1 MGRPYL
7 VKLNWSSCIPAP
19 PSHLFSLSTPLPS
32 PPPTRLRS
40 SFSTPRS
47 LSTKRSSAIR
57 AFMDA
62 PVASSPK
69 DLPVGLDA
77 KTEEDYA
84 SLSKLLQEFT
94 SIPNIDKAWTFK
106 SDTGTGSQAMFSI
119 SQANLLAN
127 KRRKYALSA
136 NISKGSGNSVSFQ
149 WSPFPVEMTGVST
162 IVPSPSGLKLLVVRN
177 PENESPTRFE
187 IWNQGQVEKEFN
199 IPQSVHGSV
208 FEGISWNSNETL
220 VAYVAEEAS
229 PSKPTFNDSGYKKG
243 GSADKDCGSWKG
255 QGEWEEDWGET
266 YAGKRQP
273 ALFLIDINSGQVQPV
288 KGISKSLSIGQVVW
302 APSTQGLHQ
311 YLVFVG
317 WSSNPRKLGIK
328 YCYNRPCALYAVRAP
343 IYASDAN
350 DLEVKES
357 PNEDSPVLNLTESI
371 SSAFF
376 PSFSPDGRFL
386 VFLSGSCSV
395 DSGAHS
401 ATDSLHR
408 IDWPVNGQFSSS
420 KIIDVIPIVWSAEDG
435 CFPGL
440 YCSNF
445 ISNPW
450 LSDGCTMIVSSAWG
464 SSQVILSVNVLSGIV
479 SRISPT
485 DSNFSWNLL
494 TLDGDS
500 IIAVCS
506 SPVDIPQ
513 IKYGYFVDKASW
525 NWSDVSSPIFGCSA
539 EVSSLLSS
547 RQFTILKIPVKD
559 VSDCLT
565 KGASKP
571 FEAIFVSRQSKKNDV
586 CDPLIVVLHG
596 GPHGVSLS
604 GFAKS
609 YAFLSS
615 LGYSLL
621 IVNYRGSTGFG
632 EEALQSLLGNVGSQD
647 VNDVITA
654 IDHVIDTGVA
664 SPSKIAVIGGSH
676 GGFLTTH
683 LIGQAPDKFVAA
695 AVRNPVCNLASM
707 VGITDLPDWCY
718 AETYGVE
725 GKTKFTEAP
734 SVEDLALFHSKSPI
748 SHISKV
754 KTPIIFTLGGKD
766 LRVPLS
772 NGLQYARALKE
783 KGVEVKILMFPNDE
797 HPIERPQSDYE
808 SHLNIAVWFN
818 KYCK

>member
-1 MGRPYL
+1 MNNNSIFLPPL
-7 VKLNWSSCIPAP
+7 KSVDSSLLI
-19 PSHLFSLSTPLPS
+19 LLS
-32 PPPTRLRS
+32 
-40 SFSTPRS
+40 
-47 LSTKRSSAIR
+47 KRSSALQ
-57 AFMDA
+57 ALMDA
-62 PVASSPK
+62 SVSSSPK

-77 KTEEDYA
+77 KTEEEYA
-84 SLSKLLQEFT
+84 SLSR
-94 SIPNIDKAWTFK
+94 I
-106 SDTGTGSQAMFSI
+106 GSQAMFSI

-136 NISKGSGNSVSFQ
+136 NISKGSGNSVNFQ

-162 IVPSPSGLKLLVVRN
+162 VVPSPSGSKLLVVRN

-187 IWNQGQVEKEFN
+187 IWNQGHVEKEFN

-208 FEGISWNSNETL
+208 FEGISWNSKETL
-220 VAYVAEEAS
+220 IAYVAEEAS

-288 KGISKSLSIGQVVW
+288 KGISKSLSVGQVVW

-343 IYASDAN
+343 VYASEAN
-350 DLEVKES
+350 DLELKES
-357 PNEDSPVLNLTESI
+357 PNEDSPVLNLTQSI

-376 PSFSPDGRFL
+376 PSFRS
-386 VFLSGSCSV
+386 SV

-408 IDWPVNGQFSSS
+408 IDWPVNGQLSSL
-420 KIIDVIPIVWSAEDG
+420 KIIDVIPIVQSAEDG

-445 ISNPW
+445 IPNPW

-464 SSQVILSVNVLSGIV
+464 SSQVILSVNVLSGDV
-479 SRISPT
+479 SRTSPT

-500 IIAVCS
+500 IIAVFS
-506 SPVDIPQ
+506 SPVDVPQ
-513 IKYGYFVDKASW
+513 IKYGYLVDKEIKNGAW
-525 NWSDVSSPIFGCSA
+525 DWSDVSSPIFGCSA
-539 EVSSLLSS
+539 KVNSLLSC

-559 VSDCLT
+559 VSECLT

-596 GPHGVSLS
+596 GPHTVSLS

-621 IVNYRGSTGFG
+621 IVNYRCLKFFPFSFPFLLKFNQKLRSMHISLCSTRLFTH
-632 EEALQSLLGNVGSQD
+632 GN
-647 VNDVITA
+647 I
-654 IDHVIDTGVA
+654 ICKKKKL
-664 SPSKIAVIGGSH
+664 SPS
-676 GGFLTTH
+676 
-683 LIGQAPDKFVAA
+683 
-695 AVRNPVCNLASM
+695 
-707 VGITDLPDWCY
+707 
-718 AETYGVE
+718 
-725 GKTKFTEAP
+725 
-734 SVEDLALFHSKSPI
+734 
-748 SHISKV
+748 
-754 KTPIIFTLGGKD
+754 
-766 LRVPLS
+766 
-772 NGLQYARALKE
+772 
-783 KGVEVKILMFPNDE
+783 
-797 HPIERPQSDYE
+797 
-808 SHLNIAVWFN
+808 
-818 KYCK
+818 

>member
-1 MGRPYL
+1 M
-7 VKLNWSSCIPAP
+7 KLLLLMLPRKPHP
-19 PSHLFSLSTPLPS
+19 PSLHLM
-32 PPPTRLRS
+32 
-40 SFSTPRS
+40 
-47 LSTKRSSAIR
+47 IR
-57 AFMDA
+57 AIKKA
-62 PVASSPK
+62 VQQIRTVV
-69 DLPVGLDA
+69 VG
-77 KTEEDYA
+77 K
-84 SLSKLLQEFT
+84 
-94 SIPNIDKAWTFK
+94 
-106 SDTGTGSQAMFSI
+106 
-119 SQANLLAN
+119 
-127 KRRKYALSA
+127 
-136 NISKGSGNSVSFQ
+136 
-149 WSPFPVEMTGVST
+149 
-162 IVPSPSGLKLLVVRN
+162 
-177 PENESPTRFE
+177 
-187 IWNQGQVEKEFN
+187 
-199 IPQSVHGSV
+199 
-208 FEGISWNSNETL
+208 
-220 VAYVAEEAS
+220 
-229 PSKPTFNDSGYKKG
+229 
-243 GSADKDCGSWKG
+243 
-255 QGEWEEDWGET
+255 
-266 YAGKRQP
+266 P
-273 ALFLIDINSGQVQPV
+273 ALFLIDINSGQVLPV
-288 KGISKSLSIGQVVW
+288 KGIPKSLSTGRVVW

-317 WSSNPRKLGIK
+317 WSSNQRKLGIK
-328 YCYNRPCALYAVRAP
+328 HCYNRPCALYAVRAP
-343 IYASDAN
+343 IYASEATDF
-350 DLEVKES
+350 EVKES

-386 VFLSGSCSV
+386 VFLSRSCSV

-401 ATDSLHR
+401 ATDSFHR
-408 IDWPVNGQFSSS
+408 IDWPV
-420 KIIDVIPIVWSAEDG
+420 KLIPVVWSAEDG

-440 YCSNF
+440 YCSYF

-450 LSDGCTMIVSSAWG
+450 LSDGCTMIVSSTWG
-464 SSQVILSVNVLSGIV
+464 SSQVILSVNVLSGVV

-494 TLDGDS
+494 TLDGDN
-500 IIAVCS
+500 IISVFS
-506 SPVDIPQ
+506 SPVDVPQ
-513 IKYGYFVDKASW
+513 IKYGYLVDTAAW
-525 NWSDVSSPIFGCSA
+525 DWLDVSSPIFRCSA
-539 EVSSLLSS
+539 EVNYLLSS

-586 CDPLIVVLHG
+586 SDPLIVVLHG

-695 AVRNPVCNLASM
+695 AVRNPTSLIGAMRKPMELREKS
-707 VGITDLPDWCY
+707 
-718 AETYGVE
+718 
-725 GKTKFTEAP
+725 KFTEAP
-734 SVEDLALFHSKSPI
+734 SVEDLAHFHSKSPI